1 MRVRQGVRFFVKP
14 NTFVNQLQWSSH
26 HTWLLLAFL
35 IVAGVEA
42 HVGRNHAIIAQF
54 GDSIAFRLGVSR
66 DIGMWLMISAKLAF
80 TLLAAYLIS
89 LLVWFV
95 GSFLGSSSS
104 QRVLFRRLSVVF
116 TLVFAGYTATHLTHL
131 FPWMETASLFLFFWA
146 ALLGFFSLK
155 EQFRLGI
162 LETAF
167 VGSFTA
173 LVVFSSWHYSNRFI
187 EKNAQ
192 FISHEIAYRP
202 LLNQP
207 KPGKGARR
215 NRSTQ

>member
-1 MRVRQGVRFFVKP
+1 VRQGVRFFVKP
-14 NTFVNQLQWSSH
+14 NAFVNQLQWSSH

-42 HVGRNHAIIAQF
+42 HVGRNHALIAQF
-54 GDSIAFRLGVSR
+54 GDSIAFRLGVGR
-66 DIGMWLMISAKLAF
+66 EIGMWLMISTKLAF
-80 TLLAAYLIS
+80 TLFAAYLIS

-116 TLVFAGYTATHLTHL
+116 TLVFAGYTATHLTHV
-131 FPWMETASLFLFFWA
+131 FHWMETASLFLFFWA

-155 EQFRLGI
+155 EQFKLGL

-167 VGSFTA
+167 IGSFTA
-173 LVVFSSWHYSNRFI
+173 LLVFSSWHYSNRFI
-187 EKNAQ
+187 EQNAQ
-192 FISHEIAYRP
+192 TISHEIAYRP
-202 LLNQP
+202 FLSQQ
-207 KPGKGARR
+207 KPVKSSQRVR
-215 NRSTQ
+215 